1 MMNEII
7 LSYLKWAFI
16 ISAILYV
23 TIFVSYIVPTIR
35 LKRKVHWSDW
45 LGLNFN
51 WFSYL
56 NEYKEICIEK
66 GIPLFFRQQVSSIVS
81 APSEAWCILQGE
93 SPCRVR
99 VSHPPVSSLACVAE
113 PKER

>member
-7 LSYLKWAFI
+7 LLYLKWAFI

-45 LGLNFN
+45 LGLDFN

-56 NEYKEICIEK
+56 NEYKEICIGK
-66 GIPLFFRQQVSSIVS
+66 GIPLFFRQQVSSIVRMQ
-81 APSEAWCILQGE
+81 I
-93 SPCRVR
+93 SPTY
-99 VSHPPVSSLACVAE
+99 LAS
-113 PKER
+113 R